1 MLKTFK
7 KKFGLAALL
16 LVAVG
21 AAFAVQTAL
30 TPQVLKENNYQVIA
44 GDLALTESACDN
56 TNGNSFPFT
65 GREMLLVHNTDAAA
79 AHTFSVTS
87 VPDSIGR
94 TDSSLTGYSVPLS
107 TIAVIHLDQIP
118 GWRQSNGTILLAC
131 NSALIKFGILRLPG

>member
-1 MLKTFK
+1 MFKEK
-7 KKFGLAALL
+7 KKILIIASSLLAA
-16 LVAVG
+16 VG
-21 AAFAVQTAL
+21 VAFAAQTAL

-44 GDLALTESACDN
+44 GDLALTEVACDA

-79 AHTFSVTS
+79 AHTFTVTS

-94 TDSSLTGYSVPLS
+94 TDTSLTSYSVALS

-131 NSALIKFGILRLPG
+131 NSALIKFGVLRLPG